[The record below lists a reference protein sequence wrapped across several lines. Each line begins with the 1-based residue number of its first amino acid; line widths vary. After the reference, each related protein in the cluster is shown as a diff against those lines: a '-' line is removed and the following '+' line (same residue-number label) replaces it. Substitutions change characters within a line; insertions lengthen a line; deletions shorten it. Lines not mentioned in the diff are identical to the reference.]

1 MSVRSPVKVLLVDR
15 HALLVAGV
23 RCALQPARDITVVG
37 EARSDVHA
45 LALIDRLRPDVVL
58 IDPLTSCAA
67 GMAGIAGIRASRP
80 DVAVVAMSDSTNP
93 ADIEQALA
101 NGAAVFVVKSIFPED
116 LPSTIRQVVNGTVHH
131 SRPQPA
137 GPPPDPEQAALSP
150 RELSIVSLAAD
161 GLSNSEIGRRL
172 HLSDHSVKH
181 YLRRAYRKLGVKSR
195 TGAASVAYRR
205 RILEP
210 AAGRPAPASLDARS
224 DVIWMEAV
232 RAGPVRPV
240 EETEGRCSSWV
251 C

>member
-1 MSVRSPVKVLLVDR
+1 MSVESPVRVMLVDR

-23 RCALQPARDITVVG
+23 RCALESARDITVVG

-45 LALIDRLRPDVVL
+45 LALIGRVRPDVLL

-67 GMAGIAGIRASRP
+67 GMAGIAGIRACHP
-80 DVAVVAMSDSTNP
+80 EVAVVAMSDSTDP
-93 ADIEQALA
+93 ADIDQALG
-101 NGAAVFVVKSIFPED
+101 NGAAVFVVKSIRPDD

-131 SRPQPA
+131 VRPQPA
-137 GPPPDPEQAALSP
+137 EAPLDAGMAELSA

-181 YLRRAYRKLGVKSR
+181 YLRLVYRKLGVTSR

-210 AAGRPAPASLDARS
+210 ASGSRLSVGA
-224 DVIWMEAV
+224 
-232 RAGPVRPV
+232 
-240 EETEGRCSSWV
+240 
-251 C
+251 

>member
-1 MSVRSPVKVLLVDR
+1 MSIQSPVRVLLVDR

-23 RCALQPARDITVVG
+23 RCALLSARDITVVG

-45 LALIDRLRPDVVL
+45 LALIHRVRPDVVL

-67 GMAGIAGIRASRP
+67 GMAGIAGIRACHP
-80 DVAVVAMSDSTNP
+80 EIAIVAMSDSTDP
-93 ADIEQALA
+93 ADIDQALG
-101 NGAAVFVVKSIFPED
+101 NGAAVFVVKSILPQD

-131 SRPQPA
+131 VRPQAA
-137 GPPPDPEQAALSP
+137 GPPAEPGTSALTP

-181 YLRRAYRKLGVKSR
+181 YLRRAYRKLGVTSR

-210 AAGRPAPASLDARS
+210 ASASRLSAGA
-224 DVIWMEAV
+224 
-232 RAGPVRPV
+232 
-240 EETEGRCSSWV
+240 
-251 C
+251 